1 MSLRLRAF
9 REALDDMRALE
20 AAEAKCGRDAV
31 IEAVEGEIGYELTF
45 DRYPTGDDYIFGVRR
60 RVAEL
65 LKQ

>member
-1 MSLRLRAF
+1 
-9 REALDDMRALE
+9 MRALE